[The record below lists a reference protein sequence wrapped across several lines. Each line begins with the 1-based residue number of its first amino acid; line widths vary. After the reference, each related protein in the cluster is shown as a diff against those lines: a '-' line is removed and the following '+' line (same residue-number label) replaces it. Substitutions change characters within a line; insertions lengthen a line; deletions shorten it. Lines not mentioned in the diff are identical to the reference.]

1 MAQILFVEQ
10 FYYPDG
16 WGGTELPRDVTC
28 HLQRRGHQVSVL
40 CGSDQYV
47 PVTGEPG
54 PDPRTLGIRIL
65 RTAKLPGRG
74 IRGFKALRQL
84 FFYVQAIRYL
94 ALRAPDIFVAQTNPP
109 LIIPLVALAARWWG
123 RPLVVIAQDLYPEA
137 LLAAGLIG
145 ERSLAARVLQRV
157 FSRAYRRASKVIAL
171 GGSMAAR
178 LAAKGVVPDRIE
190 IVRNWATGPC
200 EVVSGADN
208 RLRVEWGL
216 EQTRVVLYSGNLG
229 RGHEFETLLDAFDKA
244 VRTQPSLKLVIIG
257 QGARLAEVGAGVSAR
272 QLQQHVLFRQPVPAS
287 RLPESMGLASLAI
300 VSLRQGFEGLLV
312 PSKVPGYMA
321 RGLPVLYIGPPGDI
335 SELIDEAGCGQH
347 CLNAETDAV
356 AAVLTQIATDPELW
370 RSKGESGRRY
380 YEQHLSRERSLD
392 RYAEIIE
399 SCLRSGPGQ

>member
-1 MAQILFVEQ
+1 LAQILFVEQ

-16 WGGTELPRDVTC
+16 WGGTELPRDVTFD
-28 HLQRRGHQVSVL
+28 LQRRGHQVTVL
-40 CGSDQYV
+40 CGSDQYL

-54 PDPRTLGIRIL
+54 PDPTSLGIRIL

-74 IRGFKALRQL
+74 IRGFKAVRQL

-94 ALRAPDIFVAQTNPP
+94 AGRPPDIFVAQTNPP

-137 LLAAGLIG
+137 LLAAGFIRD
-145 ERSLAARVLQRV
+145 RSVAARILQRV
-157 FSRAYRRASKVIAL
+157 FSWSYQRACKVIAL
-171 GGSMAAR
+171 GGSMAER

-190 IVRNWATGPC
+190 IIRNWATGPSAA
-200 EVVSGADN
+200 VSGADN

-216 EQTRVVLYSGNLG
+216 GQARVVLYSGNLG
-229 RGHEFETLLDAFDKA
+229 RGHEFETLLDAFEVA

-257 QGARLAEVGAGVSAR
+257 QGARLAEVIGGVSAR
-272 QLQQHVLFRQPVPAS
+272 RIEHHVLFKDPVPAE

-321 RGLPVLYIGPPGDI
+321 RGLPVLYIGPPGDV
-335 SELIDEAGCGQH
+335 SQLIHEAGCGQH
-347 CLNAETDAV
+347 CLNGAAAAAAAALTEV
-356 AAVLTQIATDPELW
+356 ASDPDSW
-370 RSKGESGRRY
+370 RVKGESGKRFY
-380 YEQHLSRERSLD
+380 
-392 RYAEIIE
+392 
-399 SCLRSGPGQ
+399 